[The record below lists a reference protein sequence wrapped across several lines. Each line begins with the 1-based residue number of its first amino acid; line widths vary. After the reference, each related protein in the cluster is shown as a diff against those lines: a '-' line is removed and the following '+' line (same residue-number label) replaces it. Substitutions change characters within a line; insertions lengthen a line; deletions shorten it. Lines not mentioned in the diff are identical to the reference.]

1 MPRSA
6 AAFPILPGSPLKHLR
21 PPPGLTPAEKQLFVD
36 IVVDH
41 RPEHFKL
48 TDGVLLVAYVR
59 AVLDEREAARHLESE
74 GKVTA
79 DNKLSPWLAIRTQ
92 SQKTLLSFARALR
105 LGPLGRA
112 PSRASRPQPL
122 KPSQTLSYYD
132 RMNLERDDEATEG
145 DGAA

>member
-6 AAFPILPGSPLKHLR
+6 AAFPILPGSPAKHLR
-21 PPPGLTPAEKQLFVD
+21 PPPGLSLVEKTLFLD
-36 IVVDH
+36 IVIDH
-41 RPEHFKL
+41 RPEHFKF

-59 AVLDEREAARHLESE
+59 AVLDEREAAAHLEAE
-74 GKVTA
+74 GRVI
-79 DNKLSPWLAIRTQ
+79 DGKLSPWLSVRQQAH
-92 SQKTLLSFARALR
+92 KAMLSFARALR

-132 RMNLERDDEATEG
+132 RMNLELDHATSEG
-145 DGAA
+145 DDAA

>member
-1 MPRSA
+1 MPRPS
-6 AAFPILPGSPLKHLR
+6 AAFPILPGSPAKHLS
-21 PPPGLTPAEKQLFVD
+21 PPPGLSPAEKELFLDV
-36 IVVDH
+36 VVDH

-59 AVLDEREAARHLESE
+59 AVLDEREAAAHLESE
-74 GKVTA
+74 GKVV
-79 DNKLSPWLAIRTQ
+79 DGKLSPWLTVRMQAH
-92 SQKTLLSFARALR
+92 KAMLSFARALR

-132 RMNLERDDEATEG
+132 RMNLELDHATSEG
-145 DGAA
+145 DDAA